1 VLATTPGVVVNSG
14 ARDSWGRAA
23 IKISRVD
30 DYDGEIIAT
39 YEKPDGS
46 QVLQSSFTTS
56 NTNGGYAVT
65 FSDVYL
71 SITRTDKAPATSS

>member
-1 VLATTPGVVVNSG
+1 MLATTPGVTVDTS
-14 ARDSWGRAA
+14 ARDSQGRPA

-30 DYDGEIIAT
+30 DYDGASYAT

-46 QVLQSSFTTS
+46 AVLQSSFTTS
-56 NTNGGYAVT
+56 NLYGGTAVT

-71 SITRTDKAPATSS
+71 SITRTDKAPAAG